1 MFLSLPTLQQMDSEV
16 TEGRVSVLGGH
27 DLGDDYLAA
36 KEVLIRKSSV
46 NEDHVYDEEEY
57 DDDQ

>member
-1 MFLSLPTLQQMDSEV
+1 MDSEV

-27 DLGDDYLAA
+27 VLGDDYLAA

-46 NEDHVYDEEEY
+46 NEDHVSDEEEY
-57 DDDQ
+57 DDD